1 MIADIDSPPT
11 LSPFV
16 GRIRISSLN
25 IRRFAPVVPAR
36 YLIIYNMYI
45 CIISA
50 APQRHRCANDED
62 PGDRRAESVFNL

>member
-11 LSPFV
+11 HSLF

-25 IRRFAPVVPAR
+25 IRRFAPVVPAQ

-45 CIISA
+45 CIIPA

-62 PGDRRAESVFNL
+62 PGDRRAERVFNL

>member
-1 MIADIDSPPT
+1 MIVDIDSPPT
-11 LSPFV
+11 LSLFS
-16 GRIRISSLN
+16 RIRISSLN
-25 IRRFAPVVPAR
+25 IRRFVHVVPAQ

-50 APQRHRCANDED
+50 APQRHRCPNDED